1 MRSTNQSLGAFDFE
15 SVSFF
20 LCCLLLLGGALK
32 AFQWPGIFSLLIVAH
47 LFSFFGWILFSEI
60 GGFHVSIFSVEFSVE
75 TSSIYGRGGGSC
87 YPASLLHRL
96 GNIEDVGSELT
107 ADTRHNNRVPV

>member
-75 TSSIYGRGGGSC
+75 TSSIYGRGGSDGM
-87 YPASLLHRL
+87 
-96 GNIEDVGSELT
+96 
-107 ADTRHNNRVPV
+107 